1 MEINELAAIGQGLAT
16 AVFAGLSIL
25 LIGRW
30 KNRPKAP
37 VIAMAAGATAF
48 WASVQT
54 VGSLAIVQSPLIL
67 LVVEWGRNLA
77 WLVVLILI
85 MRDLDVTRRAGTIA
99 TRYGAVFFL
108 AAVLLTAYYSI
119 RTAQSI
125 SMIGVVVGG
134 VMLPIL
140 ILILVEQVYRN
151 APFDA
156 RSGLK
161 YFCVG
166 VAGIYLY
173 DLVIFTFTIVNRE
186 MDVNQWAARGFVN
199 ALFAVPLAFSA
210 RRSFRLSLDDYL
222 PRQILF
228 YAFSL
233 VGIGIF
239 VLFILIGDAY
249 INAYGGTWASVL
261 QIVFVVTALFFIAV
275 VLVSPTVRAGVLVFL
290 TKTFFQYKYDYRKE
304 WLRFI
309 TTLNDSGSIDVATTS
324 IKAVAQIVNS
334 PGGVVWVREEHGRNF
349 ICAGEWQSDLPIT
362 PYIHES
368 SSVLSFLQQRQWII
382 DIKEYV
388 NRPEKY
394 DGLALDQW
402 LDDKKDWWL
411 VIPLYLRDELFGL
424 IMLEAPPVVPT
435 LNFEDRDLMHT
446 VAKHVATYIDQAET
460 DRRLS
465 ESKQFGA
472 YNRLTAFLMHDLN
485 NLVAQQ
491 SLVVKNAEKHRHN
504 PDFVDDAINTIA
516 NSVQRMRRLMAQ
528 LTDGTAQASTE
539 DIDLN
544 EVLKKAV
551 SRCNEMLPKPQ
562 ISGIGDG
569 FIHANFERLTSV
581 IEHLIRNAQ
590 DATDDE
596 GNIEISVF
604 SNTKVLTIE
613 ICDTGFGMTA
623 EFIRDRLFRPF
634 DSTKGTQS
642 MGIGAYQAREY
653 IRQLAGQLDVN
664 STPGS
669 GTSFKITLPLV

>member
-1 MEINELAAIGQGLAT
+1 
-16 AVFAGLSIL
+16 
-25 LIGRW
+25 
-30 KNRPKAP
+30 
-37 VIAMAAGATAF
+37 
-48 WASVQT
+48 
-54 VGSLAIVQSPLIL
+54 
-67 LVVEWGRNLA
+67 
-77 WLVVLILI
+77 
-85 MRDLDVTRRAGTIA
+85 
-99 TRYGAVFFL
+99 
-108 AAVLLTAYYSI
+108 
-119 RTAQSI
+119 
-125 SMIGVVVGG
+125 
-134 VMLPIL
+134 
-140 ILILVEQVYRN
+140 VYRN

-199 ALFAVPLAFSA
+199 ALFSVPLAFSA

-261 QIVFVVTALFFIAV
+261 QIVLVVTALFFIAV

-309 TTLNDSGSIDVATTS
+309 TTLNDGGSVDVATTS

-349 ICAGEWQSDLPIT
+349 ICAGEWQSDLPVTSCI
-362 PYIHES
+362 YES
-368 SSVLSFLQQRQWII
+368 SSLLSFLQQRQWII

-504 PDFVDDAINTIA
+504 PDFVDDAIKTIA
-516 NSVQRMRRLMAQ
+516 NSVQRMRRLMGQ
-528 LTDGTAQASTE
+528 LSDGGTHALSE
-539 DIDLN
+539 DIDLDDVIKN
-544 EVLKKAV
+544 AIG
-551 SRCNEMLPKPQ
+551 RCDEMLPQPTV
-562 ISGIGDG
+562 SGTFKGSVK
-569 FIHANFERLTSV
+569 ANAERLTSV
-581 IEHLIRNAQ
+581 LEHLIRNAQ
-590 DATDDE
+590 DATNDD
-596 GNIEISVF
+596 GTIDVCVNADDRVVVIEIRDSG
-604 SNTKVLTIE
+604 
-613 ICDTGFGMTA
+613 CGMTA
-623 EFIRDRLFRPF
+623 EFIRSRLFRPF
-634 DSTKGTQS
+634 DSTKGSQS

-653 IRQLAGQLDVN
+653 IEQLEGQLDIISV
-664 STPGS
+664 PGS
-669 GTSFKITLPLV
+669 GSIFKISLPLT